1 MEGGPVVKE
10 ADVEHLMSV
19 AIATA
24 RVLGFG
30 IAENCQDHLRAALK
44 NADLTALPISAAP
57 PPSVPIDPAV
67 RLYLAA
73 TRVAMYV
80 AAMAGDALTTGVP
93 ADGLLHENNF
103 FAVKQWICP
112 LWPVC

>member
-1 MEGGPVVKE
+1 MKT
-10 ADVEHLMSV
+10 ADVDHLMSV

-30 IAENCQDHLRAALK
+30 IADNCQTHLRNALE
-44 NADLTALPISAAP
+44 NADLAGARPSPSSPALKGAAKL
-57 PPSVPIDPAV
+57 D
-67 RLYLAA
+67 LAA
-73 TRVAMYV
+73 ANVSRYV
-80 AAMAGDALTTGVP
+80 SAMAADAISTGVP
-93 ADGLLHENNF
+93 ADRLLHENNF

>member
-1 MEGGPVVKE
+1 MNP
-10 ADVEHLMSV
+10 ADVERLMSV

-30 IAENCQDHLRAALK
+30 IADNCQTHLRAAFQ
-44 NADLTALPISAAP
+44 NATPTAAPIAQGAP
-57 PPSVPIDPAV
+57 PPPILDQAAML
-67 RLYLAA
+67 RLAEA
-73 TRVAMYV
+73 GVAMYV
-80 AAMAGDALTTGVP
+80 AAMASDAISIGVP

-103 FAVKQWICP
+103 FGVKKWICP